1 MLGAVLYPLDRE
13 QAALLLATLTFGGHE
28 GAELLDLLPDEVA
41 EPLKAKVAT
50 LLEIPKERRV
60 PLMLHELKR
69 YMQYRHTRGIEGV
82 DASWLAA
89 GFKGES
95 PRIIAAALMHLPA
108 SLARQ
113 IVERLPPQLK
123 AQLPQRAEFQ
133 KVPLQVLKLVRAR
146 YDEKFASMPVLEAEL
161 KVMSFRS
168 IMMLEGRE
176 LVAVTRAVG
185 LDELALAFATVG
197 KRALAE
203 LLNRLPRHNAEELIA
218 AVRRVNAEE
227 VDELKVAQKFLS
239 RVLEG
244 FTNTEELLQKAGLY
258 RLGKALLYEDHE
270 LVRQVCQRFPRAHGR
285 LLLDYLGK
293 VRDLGE
299 AWPED
304 RALRTQ
310 DAVLDQ
316 VKDLA
321 GRGKI
326 ASKYLACEFRFR
338 SREG

>member
-1 MLGAVLYPLDRE
+1 MLGSVLYPLDRE
-13 QAALLLATLTFGGHE
+13 QSSLLLATLTFGGHE
-28 GAELLDLLPDEVA
+28 GAQLLDLLPEDVA
-41 EPLKAKVAT
+41 EPLKAKVGK
-50 LLEIPKERRV
+50 LLEIPKEKRI

-69 YMQYRHTRGIEGV
+69 YMQFRHTRGIEGV

-95 PRIIAAALMHLPA
+95 PRVVAAALMHLPA

-123 AQLPQRAEFQ
+123 SQLPPRSEFQ

-146 YDEKFASMPVLEAEL
+146 YDEKFASMPVLETEVRMLA
-161 KVMSFRS
+161 FRTL
-168 IMMLEGRE
+168 MVLEGRE

-185 LDELALAFATVG
+185 IDELACAFAAVG

-203 LLNRLPRHNAEELIA
+203 LLARLPRNNAEELIA
-218 AVRRVNAEE
+218 AVRRVQLDDVED
-227 VDELKVAQKFLS
+227 VKTAQKFLS
-239 RVLEG
+239 RVLDG
-244 FTNTEELLQKAGLY
+244 FTHTEELFQKAGLY
-258 RLGKALLYEDHE
+258 RLAKALTYEDQD
-270 LVRQVCQRFPRAHGR
+270 LVRQMCQRFPRAHGK
-285 LLLDYLGK
+285 LLLDYLQK
-293 VRDLGE
+293 ARDLGE

-316 VKDLA
+316 VKELA

-338 SREG
+338 AR